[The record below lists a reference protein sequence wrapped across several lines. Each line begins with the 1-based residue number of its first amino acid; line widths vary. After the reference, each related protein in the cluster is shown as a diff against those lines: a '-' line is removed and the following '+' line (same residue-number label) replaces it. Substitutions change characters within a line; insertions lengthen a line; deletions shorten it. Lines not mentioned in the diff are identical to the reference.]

1 MVVGIGII
9 EIFIVE
15 SRSLKDKRSVL
26 RRIIGRT
33 HNKFSLAIAEVG
45 DNDEWKRGKIGFAF
59 VGNERGFV
67 NSKLDGIVRF
77 IEGLNIAEVIGSRIE
92 LINVSDT
99 ACHCG
104 DMEGMCDEFQ
114 EI

>member
-26 RRIIGRT
+26 RRIISRT
-33 HNKFSLAIAEVG
+33 QNKFPLSIAEVG

-59 VGNERGFV
+59 VGNDRGFV
-67 NSKLDGIVRF
+67 NSKLDKIVQF
-77 IEGLNIAEVIGSRIE
+77 IEGLNVAHVIESRIE

-99 ACHCG
+99 ACDLG
-104 DMEGMCDEFQ
+104 DMEGMCDGF
-114 EI
+114 